1 MNEEYQRLLEAGIQR
16 FHDAQPRLK
25 EIFKK
30 VAKQCLS
37 EGLLSEEQ
45 AERYLISGK
54 QSALNIWYWYKKN
67 YTGKIYQVQYIDQ
80 VQKIDHENSI

>member
-45 AERYLISGK
+45 AERYLISG
-54 QSALNIWYWYKKN
+54 
-67 YTGKIYQVQYIDQ
+67 
-80 VQKIDHENSI
+80 